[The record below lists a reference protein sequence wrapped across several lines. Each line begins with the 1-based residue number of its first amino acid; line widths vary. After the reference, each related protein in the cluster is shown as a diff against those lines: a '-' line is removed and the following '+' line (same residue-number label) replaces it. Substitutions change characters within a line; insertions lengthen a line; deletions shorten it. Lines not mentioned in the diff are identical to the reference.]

1 MSLTMLVQLVD
12 NTVINKVEVNLDGL
26 TIGRSVSNDIFLEDP
41 SVSQK
46 HAKIEAKELKD
57 GTIIYLLKDLESTN
71 HTFLNGNQ
79 VSESLLSDQDIILI
93 GTNNFKFIN
102 EDADSLAQTKIFK
115 KSWIPGMFYLKD

>member
-12 NTVINKVEVNLDGL
+12 NTVLSKVEITLKGL
-26 TIGRSVSNDIFLEDP
+26 TLGRSVSNDIYLEDP

-46 HAKIEAKELKD
+46 HAKLEAKELKD
-57 GTIIYLLKDLESTN
+57 GTIIYLIKDLESTN

-79 VSESLLSDQDIILI
+79 VNESLLSDQDIILI
-93 GTNNFKFIN
+93 GTNTFKFIN
-102 EDADSLAQTKIFK
+102 EDANSLAQTKVFK